1 MRNLLFL
8 SLFLPALVFADDQ
21 QYTCIP
27 KTTADT
33 AIHLM
38 FTQTAEIQQLR
49 TKVQSLENKLREN
62 GIDPEPALLK
72 LLKQLEQTKGK

>member
-1 MRNLLFL
+1 MKWIVVCLALLTT
-8 SLFLPALVFADDQ
+8 PAFAE

-27 KTTADT
+27 TQTANT

-72 LLKQLEQTKGK
+72 LLKQLEQAKGK